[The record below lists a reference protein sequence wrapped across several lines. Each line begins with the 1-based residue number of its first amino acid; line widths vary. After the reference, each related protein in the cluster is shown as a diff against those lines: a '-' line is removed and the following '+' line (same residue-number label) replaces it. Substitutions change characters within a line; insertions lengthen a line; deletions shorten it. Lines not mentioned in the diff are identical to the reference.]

1 MSKEDV
7 YSVVFRESGKE
18 HMSGCTDKEL
28 EQIRK
33 AIIFIKEADAQRPDR
48 ATQKQLWKI
57 RQLEKE
63 LGWDKNPKRLQSFI
77 QKYYHADQLEWLK
90 FQEASSLIDSLKN
103 VLAKEAEK
111 REEDGR

>member
-33 AIIFIKEADAQRPDR
+33 AIIFIKDANAQRSDR

-57 RQLEKE
+57 RRLEKE
-63 LGWDKNPKRLQSFI
+63 LGWET
-77 QKYYHADQLEWLK
+77 AAK
-90 FQEASSLIDSLKN
+90 FYQE
-103 VLAKEAEK
+103 VLPC
-111 REEDGR
+111 